1 MVLWQRDSLDRQ
13 RQGVRRMR
21 RYLVVANQTL
31 GGPELVDKLDEC
43 VAAGPCRFYF
53 VVPATSVS
61 DLEPVDRPLT
71 LSGVDGGA
79 GLLPDADAVARAI
92 AGRRL
97 EKELAR
103 LREAGVDADGQV
115 GDPRPLHAIK
125 DALRKQ
131 EVDEVIVST
140 LHRGSRWLVMDLP
153 HRLRRSL
160 EVPVTHIAGHPG
172 PAV

>member
-1 MVLWQRDSLDRQ
+1 MKV
-13 RQGVRRMR
+13 R

-31 GGPELVDKLDEC
+31 GGSELVAKLNES

-53 VVPATSVS
+53 VVPATAVS

-79 GLLPDADAVARAI
+79 GILPNLDEAARAM
-92 AGRRL
+92 ARRRL

-103 LREAGVDADGQV
+103 LREAGVDADGEV

-125 DALRKQ
+125 DALRGR

-153 HRLRRSL
+153 HRVGRSL
-160 EVPVTHIAGHPG
+160 ELPVTHVAGHPG

>member
-1 MVLWQRDSLDRQ
+1 
-13 RQGVRRMR
+13 MR

-31 GGPELVDKLDEC
+31 GGPELAGKFDEC
-43 VAAGPCRFYF
+43 LAAEPCRFYF
-53 VVPATSVS
+53 VVPATSIS

-79 GLLPDADAVARAI
+79 GVLPGIDEMARAM
-92 AGRRL
+92 ARRRL

-103 LREAGVDADGQV
+103 LRGVGVDADGEV

-125 DALRKQ
+125 DALRTR

-153 HRLRRSL
+153 HRVGRSFEL
-160 EVPVTHIAGHPG
+160 PVTHVTGHPG
-172 PAV
+172 PAI

>member
-1 MVLWQRDSLDRQ
+1 MSL
-13 RQGVRRMR
+13 R

-31 GGPELVDKLDEC
+31 GGPELTQKLEEC
-43 VAAGPCRFYF
+43 VAAGPCRFRF

-61 DLEPVDRPLT
+61 DMELDRPLT

-79 GLLPDADAVARAI
+79 GLLPDIDEMARAM
-92 AGRRL
+92 ARRRL

-103 LREAGVDADGQV
+103 LRAAGVDAEGEV

-125 DALRKQ
+125 DVLRKQ

-140 LHRGSRWLVMDLP
+140 LHHGSRWLLMDLP
-153 HRLRRSL
+153 HRVRRSFQL
-160 EVPVTHIAGHPG
+160 PVTHVAGHAG
-172 PAV
+172 AED